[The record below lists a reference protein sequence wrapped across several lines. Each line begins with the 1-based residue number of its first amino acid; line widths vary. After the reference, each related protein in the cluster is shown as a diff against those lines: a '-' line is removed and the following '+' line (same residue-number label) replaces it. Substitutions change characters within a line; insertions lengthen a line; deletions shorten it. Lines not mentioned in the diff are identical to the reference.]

1 MLCSIRRLL
10 RDLEGPLSSRIRT
23 GSIAQ
28 DKRSKVWN
36 FFWWEDGKRKCKALG
51 RFATKTAAW
60 KAAKPLRDAL
70 EVKPKHNPDVPT
82 VSTLLEQ
89 YKAEKMPRRK
99 DTHRT
104 YDSWMRLHISP
115 KWGQTLITELQAR
128 PVELWLESLPLAP
141 KSRGHIRG
149 ILSALWSFA
158 MWKQAIPMQVNPISL
173 VTVKGASKRVRQP
186 RSLTVEQFRL
196 LLSHLHEPHG
206 TIALM
211 CVCFGLRISECLA
224 LRWSDIDW
232 LNGRLRV
239 ERGIVERNV
248 DEVKTD
254 ESRKSLVIAGELL
267 GRLKVWKQA
276 TEFSADGDWIF
287 ASPLKIGRLPYSYT
301 GVWRELDR
309 ASNAAGLGHMG
320 THTFRHSYRMWID
333 AIGTPVGVQQKLMRH
348 SDIRTT
354 MNIYGD
360 AATEDMRELH
370 NKVVGLALNGSPA
383 DHKPL

>member
-1 MLCSIRRLL
+1 
-10 RDLEGPLSSRIRT
+10 LSSRFRT
-23 GSIAQ
+23 GSVAQ
-28 DKRSKVWN
+28 DNRSKVWN
-36 FFWWEDGKRKCKALG
+36 FFWWENGKRKCKALG
-51 RFATKTAAW
+51 RFPTKAAAW

-70 EVKPKHNPDVPT
+70 EAKPQHTHGVPT
-82 VSTLLEQ
+82 VSTLTEQ
-89 YKAEKMPRRK
+89 YKAEKMPKRK
-99 DTHRT
+99 DTSRT
-104 YDSWMRLHISP
+104 YASWIRLHIIP
-115 KWGQTLITELQAR
+115 KWGQSLITELQAR

-141 KSRGHIRG
+141 KSRTHIRG
-149 ILSALWSFA
+149 ILSSLWNFA

-196 LLSHLHEPHG
+196 LVSHLREPFG
-206 TIALM
+206 TVALM
-211 CVCFGLRISECLA
+211 CICFGLRISECLA

-232 LNGRLRV
+232 LNGQLLV

-248 DEVKTD
+248 DDVKTD
-254 ESRKSLVIAGELL
+254 ESRKSLVIAVELL
-267 GRLKVWKQA
+267 ERLKLWRQRA
-276 TEFSADGDWIF
+276 EFSAETDWIF

-320 THTFRHSYRMWID
+320 THTFRHSYRTWID
-333 AIGTPVGVQQKLMRH
+333 AIGTPIGVQQKLMRH

-360 AATEDMRELH
+360 AATADMREAH
-370 NKVVGLALNGSPA
+370 NKIVGLALQTV
-383 DHKPL
+383 